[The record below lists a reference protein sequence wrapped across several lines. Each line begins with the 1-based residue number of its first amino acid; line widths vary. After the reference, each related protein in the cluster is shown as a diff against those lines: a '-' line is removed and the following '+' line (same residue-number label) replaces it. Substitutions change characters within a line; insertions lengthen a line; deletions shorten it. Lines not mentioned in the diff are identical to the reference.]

1 MVKETAR
8 KSEEEEKG
16 LGFNEDL
23 LCVSQKSFFI
33 LFIGKVKNWH

>member
-23 LCVSQKSFFI
+23 LCVSQTAFFI
-33 LFIGKVKNWH
+33 LFIGKF